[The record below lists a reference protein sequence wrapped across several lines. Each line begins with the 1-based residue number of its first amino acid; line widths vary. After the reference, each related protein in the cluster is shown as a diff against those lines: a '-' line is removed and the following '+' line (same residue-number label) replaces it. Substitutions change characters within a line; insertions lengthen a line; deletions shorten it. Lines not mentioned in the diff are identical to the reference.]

1 MKNMENTISQND
13 RLRADLITIFEEVK
27 ETVWKAEGRSR
38 AGLMLGLQDIGAS
51 GQGFIG
57 GYYPMGSN
65 IIIVN
70 IAPIRR
76 ILETQGT
83 LLRPYVFHVLLHEY
97 IHACGFFDENVVR
110 QKAYEISK
118 QQFGEDHL
126 ITQFSNDIHKFF
138 PQLLSPTQ
146 AWSCPEG
153 CHAIELVPGFDTSNI
168 TPYIS

>member
-1 MKNMENTISQND
+1 MEKTTSEND
-13 RLRADLITIFEEVK
+13 ALREDLIAIFEEVK

-38 AGLMLGLQDIGAS
+38 AGLMLGPQDIAETT

-57 GYYPMGSN
+57 GYFPMGSN
-65 IIIVN
+65 IIIIN

-76 ILETQGT
+76 ILQNDQRQ

-97 IHACGFFDENVVR
+97 IHACGFCEENIVR
-110 QKAYEISK
+110 QKTYEISK

-126 ITQFSNDIHKFF
+126 ITQLSTNIQKFL

-146 AWSCPEG
+146 AWACPDG
-153 CHAIELVPGFDTSNI
+153 MHAIEIVPGFDSGNI
-168 TPYIS
+168 SPYIS

>member
-1 MKNMENTISQND
+1 MEKTTSEND
-13 RLRADLITIFEEVK
+13 ALRENLIAIFEEVK

-38 AGLMLGLQDIGAS
+38 AGLMLGLQDIAAS

-57 GYYPMGSN
+57 GYFPMGSN
-65 IIIVN
+65 IIIIN
-70 IAPIRR
+70 IAPIRQ
-76 ILETQGT
+76 ILNTEHRD

-110 QKAYEISK
+110 QKTYEISK
-118 QQFGEDHL
+118 MMFGEDHL
-126 ITQFSNDIHKFF
+126 ITQFSADIQKLL

-146 AWSCPEG
+146 AWACPDG
-153 CHAIELVPGFDTSNI
+153 MHAIELVPGFDTSNI